1 MTTSSN
7 VWHSAVVLFVLWL
20 LMVNSKTFNLRVSL
34 LSWSLKSKQQRNHS
48 ALTVLALADLL
59 TPLTVSLPRASLVTS
74 LSSPAR
80 GTRARA
86 CHRVT
91 RGAIV
96 TWTRVATTRAP
107 SPRGTRHGAAPASKA
122 VMTRARVRGH
132 TCAVLTSGPEITK
145 LSEIV
150 RI

>member
-1 MTTSSN
+1 
-7 VWHSAVVLFVLWL
+7 
-20 LMVNSKTFNLRVSL
+20 MVNSKTFNLRVSL
-34 LSWSLKSKQQRNHS
+34 LSNREINHS

-59 TPLTVSLPRASLVTS
+59 APLTVSLPGASLVTS

-91 RGAIV
+91 RSAIV

-107 SPRGTRHGAAPASKA
+107 APWGTRHGAAPASKA
-122 VMTRARVRGH
+122 VMTRARVRGS
-132 TCAVLTSGPEITK
+132 TRAVLTSGPEITK